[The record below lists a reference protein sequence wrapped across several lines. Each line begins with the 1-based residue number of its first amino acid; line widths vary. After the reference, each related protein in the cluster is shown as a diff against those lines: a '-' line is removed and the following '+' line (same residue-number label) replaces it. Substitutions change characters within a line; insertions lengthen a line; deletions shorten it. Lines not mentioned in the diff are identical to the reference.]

1 SKAVRQIRLFINE
14 EKAQELRDKLF
25 MYRFKMLGKNIDN
38 SGMEEFFKTNGY
50 WQNARV
56 IELFISL
63 LQVAP
68 TEEIRQRLLTCMKQI
83 TQSRLDAEQ
92 ASIEARVFD
101 ALLACEESVQ
111 KGKISTQA
119 ITDAFNLNLREKEQ
133 VSSRFIGRRVVGLG
147 FEKCR
152 LAGGPAGYF
161 WDPELIERLRK
172 RYYPTPSGV
181 TSLTSQTSQ
190 TSLNKE
196 KTAQDS
202 QSSSEVSEEISVQVD
217 SGKIEESP
225 LKSEVSEVTLEKVP
239 TLQEIVEAVK
249 PKLKPM
255 FTEEKLLTKIMNL
268 GVSRDA
274 AEKRVQ
280 HFIRQG
286 IVMRDDIGGCYF
298 V

>member
-1 SKAVRQIRLFINE
+1 
-14 EKAQELRDKLF
+14 
-25 MYRFKMLGKNIDN
+25 YRFKTLGKNIDN
-38 SGMEEFFKTNGY
+38 EDMEDFFKTNDY

-68 TEEIRQRLLTCMKQI
+68 SEEIKQRLLKCMRQI

-101 ALLACEESVQ
+101 ALLNCENSVQ

-119 ITDAFNLNLREKEQ
+119 VADAFNLNLRENEQ
-133 VSSRFIGRRVVGLG
+133 VSNPFIGRRVVGLG
-147 FEKCR
+147 FERCR
-152 LAGGPAGYF
+152 LSGGLSGYF
-161 WDPELIERLRK
+161 WDTELIDRLKK

-181 TSLTSQTSQ
+181 PSLPSQPSLP
-190 TSLNKE
+190 SLNTE
-196 KTAQDS
+196 KTTSEPVRLSEESEGYSS
-202 QSSSEVSEEISVQVD
+202 QPSPETERNTMKSEGSEESEVSE
-217 SGKIEESP
+217 G
-225 LKSEVSEVTLEKVP
+225 TLERGP
-239 TLQEIVEAVK
+239 TLQEIIEAVK

-255 FTEEKLLTKIMNL
+255 FTEDKLLKRIMSL

-280 HFIRQG
+280 HFIKQG
-286 IVMRDDIGGCYF
+286 IIMRDDIGGCYF